1 MDNSENENI
10 KKQNKKNTNKEEV
23 KEFGSNLIKDLSE
36 NEELRV
42 AFISFLKALLLLIQK
57 KSMDVNFDIETCVMQ
72 ALSSYDILMDYPLF
86 DKYLKKYLKK
96 PNLSNQI
103 KFFATFL
110 SAIGVLNLFV
120 CFESLELLFF
130 FLQD

>member
-1 MDNSENENI
+1 
-10 KKQNKKNTNKEEV
+10 
-23 KEFGSNLIKDLSE
+23 
-36 NEELRV
+36 
-42 AFISFLKALLLLIQK
+42 
-57 KSMDVNFDIETCVMQ
+57 MDVNFDIETCVMQ

-110 SAIGVLNLFV
+110 SAIGMFFFCFLFLVLKFQ
-120 CFESLELLFF
+120 LLFF
-130 FLQD
+130 FLHRSITD